1 MSKPLVIFDFDG
13 VLVDTV
19 DLLERE
25 IRNKLT
31 ELGYDFMKDRDETL
45 DLFEENIIV
54 ALIEHGL
61 TPHDM
66 CVVWE
71 HIQDVT
77 RSRDIG
83 LCPGI
88 HEMLERLK
96 ARCNMAIV
104 SSNATDAITS
114 VIGRLGIGSYFLRIS
129 GGDEA
134 AGKAARIKACM
145 DEMGVKPSR
154 TFYVGDTVGDVN
166 EAKEAGVGSVAV
178 TWGVHPIDRLAG
190 ASPDCIM
197 REPPELVDLIE
208 AFSEEEESTS
218 QDS

>member
-19 DLLERE
+19 DLLEGE
-25 IRNKLT
+25 IRKKLA
-31 ELGYDFMKDRDETL
+31 ELGYDFMRDRGETL
-45 DLFEENIIV
+45 DLFEENILV

-77 RSRDIG
+77 QKADINP
-83 LCPGI
+83 CPGI
-88 HEMLERLK
+88 PAMLDRLK
-96 ARCNMAIV
+96 GRCDMAIV
-104 SSNATDAITS
+104 SSNSTDAIRS
-114 VIGRLGIGSYFLRIS
+114 VIKRLGIESYFFKVS

-134 AGKAARIKACM
+134 SGKATRIKACM

-154 TFYVGDTVGDVN
+154 AFYVGDTVGDVS
-166 EAKEAGVGSVAV
+166 EAREAGVGSVAV
-178 TWGVHPIDRLAG
+178 AWGVHPFERLAG

-197 REPPELVDLIE
+197 REPPELVDLID

-218 QDS
+218 QD

>member
-19 DLLERE
+19 DLLEGE
-25 IRNKLT
+25 IRKKLA
-31 ELGYDFMKDRDETL
+31 ELGYDFMKDREETL
-45 DLFEENIIV
+45 DLFEENIVV

-77 RSRDIG
+77 RSGDVH
-83 LCPGI
+83 LCSGI
-88 HEMLERLK
+88 PAMLDKLNG
-96 ARCNMAIV
+96 RCDMAIV
-104 SSNATDAITS
+104 SSNSTDAIRS
-114 VIGRLGIGSYFLRIS
+114 IIERLGIEPYFFKVS

-134 AGKAARIKACM
+134 TGKAVRIKACM
-145 DEMGVKPSR
+145 DEIGVKPSK
-154 TFYVGDTVGDVN
+154 TFYVGDTVGDVG
-166 EAKEAGVGSVAV
+166 EAKEAGVGSVVVA
-178 TWGVHPIDRLAG
+178 WGAYPLERLAG
-190 ASPDCIM
+190 ASPDCII
-197 REPPELVDLIE
+197 REPPELVDLID

-218 QDS
+218 QD

>member
-19 DLLERE
+19 DLLEGE
-25 IRNKLT
+25 IRKKLA
-31 ELGYDFMKDRDETL
+31 ELGYDFMKHREETL
-45 DLFEENIIV
+45 DLFEENIVV

-77 RSRDIG
+77 QRGDVH
-83 LCPGI
+83 LCSGI
-88 HEMLERLK
+88 PAMLDKLK
-96 ARCNMAIV
+96 GRCDMAIV
-104 SSNATDAITS
+104 SSNSTDAIRN
-114 VIGRLGIGSYFLRIS
+114 IIERLGIESYFFKVS

-134 AGKAARIKACM
+134 SGKAVRIKACM
-145 DEMGVKPSR
+145 DEMGVKPSK
-154 TFYVGDTVGDVN
+154 TFYVGDTVGDIG
-166 EAKEAGVGSVAV
+166 EAKEAGVGSIAVA
-178 TWGVHPIDRLAG
+178 WGAYPLKRLAG
-190 ASPDCIM
+190 AGPDCII
-197 REPPELVDLIE
+197 REPPELVDLID

-218 QDS
+218 QD